1 VNAMHKLS
9 FSILAWM
16 SGWMI
21 SSIAVAQIIEE
32 APLGQTV
39 ERHLSS
45 DEPVTQWVQDPAVVA
60 AEAGD
65 KFEMQDVAGEA
76 LETVKLTNVIPP
88 IHFESGVAQIPP
100 GDVELLRKVL
110 DGVRERRNVRLH
122 LVGHADDQPLSPALA
137 RVFTDNQG
145 LSRERAGEVAEF
157 LQRALDVPPD
167 AITYE
172 WAGDTRPIAPN
183 TSPEGRAKNRRVE
196 VEVWYDEP
204 KQRVAQQEVLVPQDF
219 KRIKVCRVETLCKLR
234 FKEGQ
239 ARRAR
244 VKNLVPPLHYEDETT
259 AVSDE
264 FVEHI
269 RKALDN
275 LSNKQNVVVKF
286 IGYTDDAPL
295 SDRNARIYGDP
306 LAYSK
311 AKALRVALAV
321 QEALKLPSAAVASD
335 GRGSSQPLA
344 RNETPQGRAL
354 NRRIE
359 VQFWHDDPLQ
369 ELPDEPQLCPA
380 TDGTEVVT
388 RVYDPPWGRIAPL
401 ELQNGQPIVPSGYT
415 EQLRHAMADISDKT
429 NVRLRFIGYT
439 ANERLDRRTAV
450 IYGDD
455 VGLSAARARRAEEAI
470 RQQMDL
476 APRQA
481 EHEGRGY
488 VHSADVVNTGFTQ
501 DDTSQVVVQVVY
513 DEVAPLDDYEGVDIT
528 RLTRELSTKNALGLN
543 LMHISVDGQPI
554 DDPDRSSSD
563 VQRCTDVALE
573 KADIQFQFDNLSSR
587 PRLSIAAAP
596 ANVVLHPFENDQLL
610 GQPVRF
616 SAYANYWSF
625 IQRAEVRIFE
635 AGQSVTDKPLA
646 VVAVGASGQ
655 AEWQPV
661 VPRSTG
667 SARQLQYVLRAY
679 GKDGQFD
686 DTRAQSLSMTI
697 QDEVVSADTE
707 RVAAAPEQQGIEQA
721 TQDEQLADADTP
733 GVTSYFGIEEEHELV
748 EPGVTT
754 YFGAED
760 TTLAVERQLPMPEGE
775 LLAGYG
781 ENSLAVQNIR
791 LGSGT
796 VKVHGSNIPT
806 QHTVWV
812 AGRQVPVDASGN
824 FVAEALLPSG
834 QHTVEVAVLDEAG
847 NGSLYLRDLELK
859 PKDRFYVGIAD
870 LTVSE
875 SRTTGPAELLQGDNP
890 RYDFDSTFDGRL
902 AFYLTQKL
910 ADHWHVTA
918 SADTREG
925 PVKDLFSNF
934 LDKSPDSLFRRID
947 PDYHVPTFGDDSVVE
962 ELAPTIGKLYVK
974 VSRDESHALW
984 GNFKVGYADNELTQV
999 DRGLYGGNAHWQ
1011 SEGTTE
1017 FGEQRVAVDAF
1028 AAQPG
1033 TVASREEFRGT
1044 GGSLYFLHNQD
1055 ILTGSESVRI
1065 ELRDKDSGL
1074 VTGVVN
1080 LRPVLDYDIDY
1091 LQGRILLAEPLNSTE
1106 DDNQLV
1112 HSNGASGQEAYLVVR
1127 YEYTPAFTDI
1137 DALNTGGQGHYWIND
1152 YIKVG
1157 LTESSNDDGGTD
1169 SSLRGA
1175 DLTLRKSAN
1184 SWLKLQGG
1192 RSQGAVSNSLLSS
1205 DGGFGFAAQDPLAF
1219 TDANADGYRADLS
1232 VGFDDFFATNG
1243 ARLTLYTQNLDAGYS
1258 APGFASLTDRQQYG
1272 GTLSVPFGDRLQL
1285 SAKADKRVQ
1294 DLGLETSAQELDVGF
1309 RMTEHWNVSTG
1320 VRKDLR
1326 EDNSPIVPLT
1336 QEQGERTDAV
1346 VQVGFDSLA
1355 SWRAY
1360 AFVQD
1365 TVSKTENRE
1374 DNGRMGVGS
1383 SYQFGER
1390 LRMNMEVSDGDLGPG
1405 GRLGTNY
1412 QLSDRTNLYLN
1423 YGLENERTD
1432 NGLRTRRGNLI
1443 SGMKQRL
1450 SDSSSMYVEERYQDT
1465 DQVSGL
1471 THATGVN
1478 LTANDRWNFGANMEI
1493 GTLMDSF
1500 TGAETK
1506 RRAGGVRIGY
1516 GFGSIQI
1523 SSGIEYLFDDAEQ
1536 LDTTTT
1542 ERTTWLLRNSF
1553 KYQVTPDW
1561 RLVGKLN
1568 YAQSESSQ
1576 GQFYDGGYTEAVLGF
1591 AFRPVLNDR
1600 LTALAKYTYFYNVPT
1615 TDQVT
1620 PQNTAAQFLQ
1630 KSHIASL
1637 DLTYD
1642 LSQRWSI
1649 GGKYAYRL
1657 GSMSLERVDP
1667 QFLDNTAQLL
1677 VLRTDFRFGQYWEGM
1692 VEGRMLDLPDLG
1704 EQRGGALLGIYRY
1717 IGEHVKAGVG
1727 YNFTDFSED
1736 LTDLSFTHQGVFI
1749 NVVGSM

>member
-1 VNAMHKLS
+1 M
-9 FSILAWM
+9 
-16 SGWMI
+16 
-21 SSIAVAQIIEE
+21 
-32 APLGQTV
+32 
-39 ERHLSS
+39 
-45 DEPVTQWVQDPAVVA
+45 
-60 AEAGD
+60 
-65 KFEMQDVAGEA
+65 
-76 LETVKLTNVIPP
+76 
-88 IHFESGVAQIPP
+88 
-100 GDVELLRKVL
+100 
-110 DGVRERRNVRLH
+110 NVR
-122 LVGHADDQPLSPALA
+122 HADDQRLSGALA
-137 RVFTDNQG
+137 QTFGDNAG

-513 DEVAPLDDYEGVDIT
+513 DEAAPLDDYEGVDIT

-796 VKVHGSNIPT
+796 VKVHGSNIPA

-974 VSRDESHALW
+974 VRRDESHALW

-1184 SWLKLQGG
+1184 SW
-1192 RSQGAVSNSLLSS
+1192 SSLL
-1205 DGGFGFAAQDPLAF
+1205 F
-1219 TDANADGYRADLS
+1219 TPRPIRDLQRN
-1232 VGFDDFFATNG
+1232 DD
-1243 ARLTLYTQNLDAGYS
+1243 
-1258 APGFASLTDRQQYG
+1258 
-1272 GTLSVPFGDRLQL
+1272 
-1285 SAKADKRVQ
+1285 
-1294 DLGLETSAQELDVGF
+1294 
-1309 RMTEHWNVSTG
+1309 
-1320 VRKDLR
+1320 R
-1326 EDNSPIVPLT
+1326 ESRFLP
-1336 QEQGERTDAV
+1336 
-1346 VQVGFDSLA
+1346 
-1355 SWRAY
+1355 
-1360 AFVQD
+1360 
-1365 TVSKTENRE
+1365 NR
-1374 DNGRMGVGS
+1374 
-1383 SYQFGER
+1383 
-1390 LRMNMEVSDGDLGPG
+1390 
-1405 GRLGTNY
+1405 
-1412 QLSDRTNLYLN
+1412 
-1423 YGLENERTD
+1423 
-1432 NGLRTRRGNLI
+1432 
-1443 SGMKQRL
+1443 
-1450 SDSSSMYVEERYQDT
+1450 
-1465 DQVSGL
+1465 
-1471 THATGVN
+1471 
-1478 LTANDRWNFGANMEI
+1478 
-1493 GTLMDSF
+1493 
-1500 TGAETK
+1500 
-1506 RRAGGVRIGY
+1506 RI
-1516 GFGSIQI
+1516 
-1523 SSGIEYLFDDAEQ
+1523 
-1536 LDTTTT
+1536 
-1542 ERTTWLLRNSF
+1542 
-1553 KYQVTPDW
+1553 
-1561 RLVGKLN
+1561 
-1568 YAQSESSQ
+1568 
-1576 GQFYDGGYTEAVLGF
+1576 
-1591 AFRPVLNDR
+1591 
-1600 LTALAKYTYFYNVPT
+1600 
-1615 TDQVT
+1615 
-1620 PQNTAAQFLQ
+1620 
-1630 KSHIASL
+1630 
-1637 DLTYD
+1637 
-1642 LSQRWSI
+1642 
-1649 GGKYAYRL
+1649 
-1657 GSMSLERVDP
+1657 
-1667 QFLDNTAQLL
+1667 
-1677 VLRTDFRFGQYWEGM
+1677 
-1692 VEGRMLDLPDLG
+1692 
-1704 EQRGGALLGIYRY
+1704 
-1717 IGEHVKAGVG
+1717 
-1727 YNFTDFSED
+1727 
-1736 LTDLSFTHQGVFI
+1736 
-1749 NVVGSM
+1749 

>member
-1 VNAMHKLS
+1 MHKLS

-21 SSIAVAQIIEE
+21 SSIAVAQTIEE

-796 VKVHGSNIPT
+796 VKVHGSNIPA

-875 SRTTGPAELLQGDNP
+875 SRTTGPAELLQGANP
-890 RYDFDSTFDGRL
+890 SYDFDSTFDGRL

-962 ELAPTIGKLYVK
+962 ELAPTMGKLYVK

-1374 DNGRMGVGS
+1374 DNGRIGVGS

-1536 LDTTTT
+1536 LDATTT